1 MIGIFD
7 SGIGGL
13 TVAHAIE
20 HLLPRH
26 SLIYFGDIARTPYG
40 SKSRETLIR
49 YSLENTKFLVERGAT
64 IIVIGCNSAASV
76 AAGEIRK
83 TFNIPVFEVITPAA
97 EQAVAADRNG
107 RTGIIGT
114 RATVSSG
121 AYDRAIRK
129 LNPDIRVFSQ
139 SCPLLVPLVEEG
151 WINRRE
157 TKMILRKYLYGLRN
171 RQPDSLILGCTH
183 YPLLRH
189 LIQPRIGKRVTIID
203 SSTAVAMHLKKYLD
217 NHPEL
222 NLEKNEERN
231 YYVSDLTE
239 TSIQTAALLFQK
251 NINLQLAQTD
261 HA

>member
-20 HLLPRH
+20 HFLPRH

-40 SKSRETLIR
+40 GKSRETLVR
-49 YSLENTKFLVERGAT
+49 YALENTDFLVGKGAR
-64 IIVIGCNSAASV
+64 IIVVGCNSAASV
-76 AAGEIRK
+76 ATDEIRK
-83 TFNIPVFEVITPAA
+83 TFNMPVFEVITPAA
-97 EQAVAADRNG
+97 EQAVAANRNG

-114 RATVSSG
+114 RATISSG
-121 AYDRAIRK
+121 AYDRAIKK
-129 LNPDIRVFSQ
+129 LDPDIRVFSQ
-139 SCPLLVPLVEEG
+139 PCPLLVSLVEEG

-157 TKMILRKYLYGLRN
+157 TKMILRRYLHSLKN
-171 RQPDSLILGCTH
+171 RQLDTLILGCTH

-189 LIQPRIGKRVTIID
+189 LIQPRIGKKVTLID
-203 SSTAVAMHLKKYLD
+203 SSIAVAMQLRKYLEEQSALD
-217 NHPEL
+217 METN
-222 NLEKNEERN
+222 EKRS

-239 TSIQTAALLFQK
+239 ASIQTAASLFRK
-251 NINLQLAQTD
+251 NINLQLARTD